1 MFLALHLLY
10 FFTNPINGKVV
21 KPFTAAGICKHTW
34 LEKPAAKVDKALEQ
48 IADSNNTSLLCG
60 NYGEAGAINY
70 YSAHKNIAAV
80 ALSGDCYKQFL
91 EEKKLQ
97 KNSVLVKVFDN
108 PIPQ

>member
-1 MFLALHLLY
+1 M
-10 FFTNPINGKVV
+10 V

-34 LEKPAAKVDKALEQ
+34 LEKTAAKVDKALEQ

-70 YSAHKNIAAV
+70 YSTHKNIAAV
-80 ALSGDCYKQFL
+80 AFSGDCYKQFL

-97 KNSVLVKVFDN
+97 KIVFW
-108 PIPQ
+108 